1 MRWKDSKETGSSG
14 SFKKEAGWRQSRG
27 GRKTFHALI
36 TPLESLS
43 YLFTKYTTVEWKRKS
58 SIQMCSRTYKA
69 IRPSVV
75 NDRKCRGDTYVC
87 QSGTR
92 HISDGSNQFSLTRT
106 DFGDKWKNRKVQD
119 SVIECYHLSFWKKK
133 IIHSRNIDWV
143 LATFV
148 GVMTPLRGTALPSQ
162 RLPFLYCW
170 RTVWTAAPG
179 NGDRGGSL
187 SGRAWSLGSAVGGSH
202 TLRWT
207 HFCSFRILIHEK
219 RRYYSKKTEM
229 GKTFLKKD

>member
-133 IIHSRNIDWV
+133 NHPFKKYQLSAGHCSRCDDS
-143 LATFV
+143 V
-148 GVMTPLRGTALPSQ
+148 GGYGAALTALTLSLLLTDRLDSCTRKWWQRRFPLGPGLEPGVSGGRKPDPS
-162 RLPFLYCW
+162 LDTLLFL
-170 RTVWTAAPG
+170 
-179 NGDRGGSL
+179 
-187 SGRAWSLGSAVGGSH
+187 
-202 TLRWT
+202 
-207 HFCSFRILIHEK
+207 
-219 RRYYSKKTEM
+219 
-229 GKTFLKKD
+229 